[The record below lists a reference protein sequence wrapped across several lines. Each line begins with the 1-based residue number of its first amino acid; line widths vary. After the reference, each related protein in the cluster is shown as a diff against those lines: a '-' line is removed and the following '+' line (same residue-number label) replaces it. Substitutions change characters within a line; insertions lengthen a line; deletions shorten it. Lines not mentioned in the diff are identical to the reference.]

1 MKFIEYSI
9 ESEKHTGCMSNRMV
23 VMVLVGYPSDGV
35 ADWELQ
41 LNELPALQETVILHI
56 TCSGKKDQNS
66 KYGLY

>member
-1 MKFIEYSI
+1 
-9 ESEKHTGCMSNRMV
+9 MSNRMV

-41 LNELPALQETVILHI
+41 LNELPALQEIVILHI